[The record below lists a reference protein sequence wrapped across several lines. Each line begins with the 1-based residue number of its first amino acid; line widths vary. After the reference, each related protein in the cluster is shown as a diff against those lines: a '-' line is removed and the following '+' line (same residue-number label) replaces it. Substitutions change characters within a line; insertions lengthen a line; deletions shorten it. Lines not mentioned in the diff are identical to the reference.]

1 MKAYNAITAVRNN
14 PSRKR
19 STVKDVT
26 EQGLF
31 QKTAD
36 TRNHGQL
43 MLHRQDMEMEEYI
56 SALMQPETK
65 RRQLL
70 MISLKTDVGA
80 V

>member
-36 TRNHGQL
+36 TRNHG
-43 MLHRQDMEMEEYI
+43 
-56 SALMQPETK
+56 
-65 RRQLL
+65 
-70 MISLKTDVGA
+70 
-80 V
+80 